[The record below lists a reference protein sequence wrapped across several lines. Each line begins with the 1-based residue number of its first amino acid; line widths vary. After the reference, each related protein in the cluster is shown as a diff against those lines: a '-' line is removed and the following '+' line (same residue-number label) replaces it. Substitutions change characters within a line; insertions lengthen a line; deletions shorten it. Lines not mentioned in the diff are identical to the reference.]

1 MYGRDCRVSCRPRI
15 LGVVQAPLEAT
26 PAETCAAVESGG
38 AMLIDVREPW
48 EYAEARIPG
57 AVLIPMGEVP
67 DRLAEIP
74 ADRDVYVHCRV
85 GQRSARVVAFLREHG
100 RPRTINVAGG
110 IEAWQDAALP
120 VAE

>member
-1 MYGRDCRVSCRPRI
+1 MSEQRSI
-15 LGVVQAPLEAT
+15 LGAVESPLEAT
-26 PAETCAAVESGG
+26 PADAFAAVEAGS
-38 AMLIDVREPW
+38 AVLIDVREPW
-48 EYAEARIPG
+48 EHAQARIPG

-85 GQRSARVVAFLREHG
+85 GQRSAKVVAYLREHG